1 MSLPRALLKAI
12 AAEAG
17 GQVVLVIGAGT
28 SCEPPTGLPMSR
40 KCSTDA
46 HAKLLADGVLTD
58 GECLKPNDLSVLAET
73 VFKKEGSQGTLV
85 ECLPIGRF
93 QKARPNQGA
102 LLAAALLREGALGSV
117 ITLNFDLAFAHALT
131 ELGANEDVAIVD
143 GPKQHERLAAKN
155 LIYLHRSV
163 NADPEEWILRTIAL
177 EKAWEEQWEEVM
189 VKKVIGTPVTVF
201 AGLGTAAGVLVAAA
215 NHLRAAVP
223 GEAAVFLV
231 DPGDQDESEFA
242 ASLDLEADAYIQRG
256 WGEFVAELAQR
267 LMVRFAAE
275 IQDACHELAEQEEWS
290 DPDPDPLCGR
300 LGELSLVELGRLRA
314 RWLLDNAPYLPDAR
328 AETKLLADL
337 LLAVSFIEQ
346 ATGAAA
352 AFHED
357 GVVEF
362 YRDGDLVISA
372 VFASGGGHRSWD
384 AMEVAAGSDPFR
396 RTRPVAAPRFAIFA
410 AAREG
415 RPADTSPP
423 ASFFE
428 DTTEENIAGGEA
440 TLEPYSVSEL
450 RERAEIIARMAA

>member
-1 MSLPRALLKAI
+1 MSLPRTLLKAI

-28 SCEPPTGLPMSR
+28 SFEAPTGLPMSR

-46 HAKLLADGVLTD
+46 HAKLLADGVLAD
-58 GECLKPNDLSVLAET
+58 GECLRPEDLSVLAET
-73 VFKKEGSQGTLV
+73 VFKKEGNQGALV
-85 ECLPIGRF
+85 ECLPIGPF
-93 QKARPNQGA
+93 QNARPNQGA

-117 ITLNFDLAFAHALT
+117 ITLNFDLALAHALAQ
-131 ELGANEDVAIVD
+131 LGADEDVAIID
-143 GPKQHERLAAKN
+143 GPKEHERLAAKN

-163 NADPEEWILRTIAL
+163 NADPEEWILRTVAL
-177 EKAWEEQWEEVM
+177 EEAWKEQWEEVM
-189 VKKVIGTPVTVF
+189 AKTVTGMPVTVF
-201 AGLGTAAGVLVAAA
+201 AGLGTAAGVLVAAT
-215 NHLRAAVP
+215 NHLRAVVP

-231 DPGDQDESEFA
+231 DPDDQDKSEFA
-242 ASLDLEADAYIQRG
+242 ASLDLEADAYLQRG
-256 WGEFVAELAQR
+256 WCEFMSELAQR

-275 IQDACHELAEQEEWS
+275 MQDACRELAEQQEWS
-290 DPDPDPLCGR
+290 DPDPDPLCAR
-300 LGELSLVELGRLRA
+300 FGELSLVEIGRLRA

-337 LLAVSFIEQ
+337 LLAVGFIEQ
-346 ATGAAA
+346 ATGTAASLY
-352 AFHED
+352 ED

-362 YRDGDLVISA
+362 YREGALVISA
-372 VFASGGGHRSWD
+372 VFASGGGHRNWD

-428 DTTEENIAGGEA
+428 DMVEENVAGGEA
-440 TLEPYSVSEL
+440 PLEAYSVFEL
-450 RERAEIIARMAA
+450 RERTEVLSRMAA